1 MRTKIAVLFVP
12 ASISFAATSRASLQA
27 QITTLSTTTTS
38 SSAEVDALK
47 HRIEDTEREKREL
60 VTVVS
65 RLKEDGAQREGMLLR
80 STSGPMFD
88 PLSLQAAVNAV

>member
-1 MRTKIAVLFVP
+1 MRTRIAVLLVP

-38 SSAEVDALK
+38 SSAEVDLLK
-47 HRIEDTEREKREL
+47 HRVEDTEREKREL

-65 RLKEDGAQREGMLLR
+65 RLKEDGAQREGML
-80 STSGPMFD
+80 TSGMMFD
-88 PLSLQAAVNAV
+88 SLSR